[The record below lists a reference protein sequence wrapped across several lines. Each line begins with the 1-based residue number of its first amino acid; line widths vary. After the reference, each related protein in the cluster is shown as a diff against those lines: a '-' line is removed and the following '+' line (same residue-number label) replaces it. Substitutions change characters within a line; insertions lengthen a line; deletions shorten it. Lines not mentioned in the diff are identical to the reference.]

1 MIIDLLSWKKYL
13 CIESKKNMEK
23 IKKYIHIGMTL
34 LIPILTVALIL
45 TVKSR
50 GKIEKRWKESTENV
64 KSYSELFSNSENK
77 NKGFKFTIDQL
88 QYFND
93 SILRELNETREAL
106 KIKDSKL
113 KSLQYLSSTFIKYDT
128 LIIKDTLFKD
138 PQIQVDTILSD
149 EWYSI
154 RIGLKY
160 PSTVT
165 VNPMFRSVKHIVVS
179 SRRET
184 VNPPKKFF
192 LFRWFQKKHTIL
204 NIDVIEK
211 NPYMKEQNSRYIEII
226 K

>member
-1 MIIDLLSWKKYL
+1 
-13 CIESKKNMEK
+13 MEK
-23 IKKYIHIGMTL
+23 IKKYIYIGMTL

-77 NKGFKFTIDQL
+77 NRGFKLTIDQL

-93 SILRELNETREAL
+93 SILRELNETRESL
-106 KIKDSKL
+106 KVKDSKL

-138 PQIQVDTILSD
+138 PQIQVDTVLSD

-179 SRRET
+179 SKRET
-184 VNPPKKFF
+184 INPPKKFF
-192 LFRWFQKKHTIL
+192 LFRWFQKKHTVL

>member
-1 MIIDLLSWKKYL
+1 
-13 CIESKKNMEK
+13 MEK

-64 KSYSELFSNSENK
+64 KSYSELFSSSGNK
-77 NKGFKFTIDQL
+77 NKGFKLTIDQL

-138 PQIQVDTILSD
+138 PQIQVDTVLSD

-211 NPYMKEQNSRYIEII
+211 NPYMKEQNNRYIEII

>member
-1 MIIDLLSWKKYL
+1 
-13 CIESKKNMEK
+13 MEK

-34 LIPILTVALIL
+34 LIPILTIALIL

-93 SILRELNETREAL
+93 SILKELNETREAL

-138 PQIQVDTILSD
+138 PQIQVDTVLSD

-192 LFRWFQKKHTIL
+192 LFRWFQKKHTVL

-211 NPYMKEQNSRYIEII
+211 NPYIKEQNSRYIEII

>member
-1 MIIDLLSWKKYL
+1 
-13 CIESKKNMEK
+13 MEK

-77 NKGFKFTIDQL
+77 NKGFKLTIDQL

-93 SILRELNETREAL
+93 SILRELNETREVL
-106 KIKDSKL
+106 RIKDSKL

>member
-1 MIIDLLSWKKYL
+1 
-13 CIESKKNMEK
+13 MEK

-211 NPYMKEQNSRYIEII
+211 NPYIKEQNSRYIEII

>member
-1 MIIDLLSWKKYL
+1 
-13 CIESKKNMEK
+13 MEK

-34 LIPILTVALIL
+34 LIPILTIALIL

-93 SILRELNETREAL
+93 SILKELNETREAL

-138 PQIQVDTILSD
+138 PQIQVDTVLSD

-179 SRRET
+179 SRRKT

-192 LFRWFQKKHTIL
+192 LFRWFQKKHTVL

-211 NPYMKEQNSRYIEII
+211 NPYIKEQNSRYIEII

>member
-1 MIIDLLSWKKYL
+1 
-13 CIESKKNMEK
+13 MEK

-45 TVKSR
+45 TVKSK

-77 NKGFKFTIDQL
+77 NKGFKLTIDQL

-93 SILRELNETREAL
+93 SILRELNETRESL
-106 KIKDSKL
+106 KVKDSKL

-138 PQIQVDTILSD
+138 PQIQVDTVLSD

-192 LFRWFQKKHTIL
+192 LFRWFQKKHTVL

>member
-1 MIIDLLSWKKYL
+1 
-13 CIESKKNMEK
+13 MEK

-77 NKGFKFTIDQL
+77 NKGFKLTIDQL

-138 PQIQVDTILSD
+138 PQIQVDTVLSD

-154 RIGLKY
+154 RLGLKY

-165 VNPMFRSVKHIVVS
+165 VNPMFRSIKHIVVS
-179 SRRET
+179 SRKET
-184 VNPPKKFF
+184 INPPKKFF
-192 LFRWFQKKHTIL
+192 LFRWFQKKHTVL

>member
-1 MIIDLLSWKKYL
+1 
-13 CIESKKNMEK
+13 MEK

-77 NKGFKFTIDQL
+77 NKGFKLTIDQL

-138 PQIQVDTILSD
+138 PQIQVDTVLSD

-165 VNPMFRSVKHIVVS
+165 INPMFRSVKHIVVS

-204 NIDVIEK
+204 NIDIIEK

>member
-1 MIIDLLSWKKYL
+1 
-13 CIESKKNMEK
+13 MEK
-23 IKKYIHIGMTL
+23 LQKYIHTGMTL
-34 LIPILTVALIL
+34 LKPTSTVALIL

-50 GKIEKRWKESTENV
+50 GKIDKRWKESTENV

-77 NKGFKFTIDQL
+77 NKGFKLTIDQL

-93 SILRELNETREAL
+93 SILRELNETRESL
-106 KIKDSKL
+106 KVKDSKL

-192 LFRWFQKKHTIL
+192 LFRWFQKKHTVL

>member
-1 MIIDLLSWKKYL
+1 
-13 CIESKKNMEK
+13 MEK

-77 NKGFKFTIDQL
+77 NKGFKLTIDQL

-211 NPYMKEQNSRYIEII
+211 NPYMKEQNNRYIEII

>member
-1 MIIDLLSWKKYL
+1 
-13 CIESKKNMEK
+13 MEK

-77 NKGFKFTIDQL
+77 NKGFKLTIEQL

-93 SILRELNETREAL
+93 SILRELNETRESL

-160 PSTVT
+160 PSTIT

-192 LFRWFQKKHTIL
+192 LFRWFQKKHTVL

>member
-1 MIIDLLSWKKYL
+1 
-13 CIESKKNMEK
+13 MEK

-50 GKIEKRWKESTENV
+50 GKIEKRWKESTENI

-93 SILRELNETREAL
+93 SILRELNETRETL
-106 KIKDSKL
+106 RIKDSKL

-138 PQIQVDTILSD
+138 PQIQVDTVLSD

-154 RIGLKY
+154 RIGLIY

-165 VNPMFRSVKHIVVS
+165 VNPRFRSVKHIVVS

>member
-1 MIIDLLSWKKYL
+1 
-13 CIESKKNMEK
+13 MEK

-34 LIPILTVALIL
+34 LIPILTIALIL

-64 KSYSELFSNSENK
+64 KSYSELFNNSENK
-77 NKGFKFTIDQL
+77 NRGFKLTIDQL

-93 SILRELNETREAL
+93 SILRELNETREDL
-106 KIKDSKL
+106 KVKDSKL

-138 PQIQVDTILSD
+138 PQIQVDTVLSD

-160 PSTVT
+160 PSTIT

>member
-1 MIIDLLSWKKYL
+1 
-13 CIESKKNMEK
+13 MEK

-106 KIKDSKL
+106 KVKDSKL

>member
-1 MIIDLLSWKKYL
+1 
-13 CIESKKNMEK
+13 MEK

-77 NKGFKFTIDQL
+77 NKGFKLTIDQL

-93 SILRELNETREAL
+93 SILRELNETRESL
-106 KIKDSKL
+106 KVKDSKL

-138 PQIQVDTILSD
+138 PQIQVDTVLSD

-192 LFRWFQKKHTIL
+192 LFRWFQKKHTVL

>member
-1 MIIDLLSWKKYL
+1 
-13 CIESKKNMEK
+13 MEK

-77 NKGFKFTIDQL
+77 NRGFKLTIDQL

-93 SILRELNETREAL
+93 SILRELNETRESL
-106 KIKDSKL
+106 KIKDAKL

-138 PQIQVDTILSD
+138 PQIQVDTVLSD
-149 EWYSI
+149 EWYSV

-160 PSTVT
+160 PSTIT

-184 VNPPKKFF
+184 INPPKKFF
-192 LFRWFQKKHTIL
+192 LFRWFQKKHTVL
-204 NIDVIEK
+204 NIDVVEK

>member
-1 MIIDLLSWKKYL
+1 
-13 CIESKKNMEK
+13 MEK

-77 NKGFKFTIDQL
+77 NKGFKLTIDQL

-93 SILRELNETREAL
+93 SILRELNETRESL

-138 PQIQVDTILSD
+138 PQIQVDTVLSD

-211 NPYMKEQNSRYIEII
+211 NPYMKEQNNRYIEII

>member
-1 MIIDLLSWKKYL
+1 
-13 CIESKKNMEK
+13 MEK

-77 NKGFKFTIDQL
+77 NKGFKLTIDQL

>member
-1 MIIDLLSWKKYL
+1 
-13 CIESKKNMEK
+13 MEK

-64 KSYSELFSNSENK
+64 KSYSELFNNSENK
-77 NKGFKFTIDQL
+77 NRGFKLTIDQL

-106 KIKDSKL
+106 KVKDSKL

-192 LFRWFQKKHTIL
+192 LFRWFQKKHTVL

>member
-1 MIIDLLSWKKYL
+1 
-13 CIESKKNMEK
+13 MEK

-77 NKGFKFTIDQL
+77 NRGFKLTIDQL

-106 KIKDSKL
+106 KVKDSKL

-138 PQIQVDTILSD
+138 PQIQVDTVLSD

-160 PSTVT
+160 PSTIT
-165 VNPMFRSVKHIVVS
+165 VNPMFRSIKHIVVS

-192 LFRWFQKKHTIL
+192 LFRWFQKKHTVL
-204 NIDVIEK
+204 NIDIIEK

>member
-1 MIIDLLSWKKYL
+1 
-13 CIESKKNMEK
+13 MEK

-64 KSYSELFSNSENK
+64 KSYSELFCNSENK
-77 NKGFKFTIDQL
+77 NRGFKLTIDQL

-93 SILRELNETREAL
+93 SILRELNETRESL

-138 PQIQVDTILSD
+138 PQIQVDTVLSD

-160 PSTVT
+160 PSTIT

-192 LFRWFQKKHTIL
+192 LFRWFQKKHTVL

>member
-1 MIIDLLSWKKYL
+1 
-13 CIESKKNMEK
+13 MEK

-93 SILRELNETREAL
+93 SILRELNKTREAL

-211 NPYMKEQNSRYIEII
+211 NPYIKEQNSRYIEII

>member
-1 MIIDLLSWKKYL
+1 
-13 CIESKKNMEK
+13 
-23 IKKYIHIGMTL
+23 MTL

-77 NKGFKFTIDQL
+77 NKGFKLTIDQL

-93 SILRELNETREAL
+93 SILRELNETRESL
-106 KIKDSKL
+106 KVKDSKL

-165 VNPMFRSVKHIVVS
+165 VNPMFRSIKHIVVS

>member
-1 MIIDLLSWKKYL
+1 
-13 CIESKKNMEK
+13 MEK

-77 NKGFKFTIDQL
+77 NRGFKLTIDQL

-106 KIKDSKL
+106 KVKDSKL

-138 PQIQVDTILSD
+138 PQIQIDTILSD

-160 PSTVT
+160 PSTIT

-204 NIDVIEK
+204 NIDIIEK
-211 NPYMKEQNSRYIEII
+211 NSYIKEQNSRYIEII

>member
-1 MIIDLLSWKKYL
+1 
-13 CIESKKNMEK
+13 MEK

-64 KSYSELFSNSENK
+64 KSYSELFNNSENK
-77 NKGFKFTIDQL
+77 NKGFKLTIDQL

-93 SILRELNETREAL
+93 SILKELNETREAL
-106 KIKDSKL
+106 KVKDSKL

-138 PQIQVDTILSD
+138 PQIQVDTVLSD

-160 PSTVT
+160 PSIIT

>member
-1 MIIDLLSWKKYL
+1 
-13 CIESKKNMEK
+13 MEK

>member
-1 MIIDLLSWKKYL
+1 
-13 CIESKKNMEK
+13 MEK
-23 IKKYIHIGMTL
+23 IWKYIHIGTAL
-34 LIPILTVALIL
+34 LIPILTAALIL
-45 TVKSR
+45 TVRSR

-64 KSYSELFSNSENK
+64 KSYNELFSGAKDK
-77 NKGFKFTIDQL
+77 NRAFKLTIDQL

-93 SILRELNETREAL
+93 SIIRELNETRESL

-113 KSLQYLSSTFIKYDT
+113 KSLQYMSSTFTKYDT

-138 PQIQVDTILSD
+138 PLVQVDTVLSD
-149 EWYSI
+149 GWYSV

-165 VNPMFRSVKHIVVS
+165 VNPMFKSVKHVIVS

-192 LFRWFQKKHTIL
+192 LFRWFQKKHTVL
-204 NIDVIEK
+204 NIDVVEK
-211 NPYMKEQNSRYIEII
+211 NPYIKEQNNRYIEII

>member
-1 MIIDLLSWKKYL
+1 
-13 CIESKKNMEK
+13 MEK

-34 LIPILTVALIL
+34 LIPILTIALIL

-77 NKGFKFTIDQL
+77 DKGFKLTIDQL

-138 PQIQVDTILSD
+138 PQIQVDTVLSD

-204 NIDVIEK
+204 NIDIIEK

>member
-1 MIIDLLSWKKYL
+1 
-13 CIESKKNMEK
+13 MEK

-45 TVKSR
+45 IVKSR

-77 NKGFKFTIDQL
+77 NRGFKLTIDQL

-106 KIKDSKL
+106 KVKDSKL

-160 PSTVT
+160 PSTIT
-165 VNPMFRSVKHIVVS
+165 VNPMFRSIKHIVVS

-192 LFRWFQKKHTIL
+192 LFRWFQKKHTVL

>member
-1 MIIDLLSWKKYL
+1 
-13 CIESKKNMEK
+13 MEK

-77 NKGFKFTIDQL
+77 NKGFKLTIDQL

-93 SILRELNETREAL
+93 SILRELNETRESL
-106 KIKDSKL
+106 KVKDLKL